1 MNENLINFLR
11 NVTNGDDFV
20 EMRAEAQMLY
30 INLVLSAWEVDGSTD
45 RVHLSCFKAGA
56 DGDDLKELAE
66 KAFVEVDTVSV
77 RIIGYPTKKG
87 DG

>member
-45 RVHLSCFKAGA
+45 RVHLSCFKARA

-66 KAFVEVDTVSV
+66 KAFVEIGPVSV
-77 RIIGYPTKKG
+77 TIIGYPTKEG

>member
-11 NVTNGDDFV
+11 DVTNGDDFV

-30 INLVLSAWEVDGSTD
+30 INLVLSAWEDDGRTEQV
-45 RVHLSCFKAGA
+45 RLSCFKADA

-66 KAFVEVDTVSV
+66 KAFVEVDTASV
-77 RIIGYPTKKG
+77 RIIGYPTKEG